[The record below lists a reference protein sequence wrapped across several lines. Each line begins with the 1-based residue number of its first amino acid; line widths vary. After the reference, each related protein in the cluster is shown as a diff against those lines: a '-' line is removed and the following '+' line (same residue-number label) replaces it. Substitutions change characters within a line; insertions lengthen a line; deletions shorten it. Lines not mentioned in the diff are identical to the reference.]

1 MRKLMWQNRWFL
13 VPFTMFILVCITLQL
28 LYTKPQLHI
37 LLNKAHSPFFDLFF
51 KYVTWLGD
59 GAMIFVVAGFLLFVS
74 YRHFFAFLS
83 GSLLSTGVVSLI
95 KKVLLTGV
103 YRPMKYF
110 SMYETYNLHFVE
122 GVKLHSFN
130 SFPSGHTAVAF
141 SVFLMLLLLVKS
153 NPAKLVLFFAAVI
166 VSYSRIYLSQHFM
179 IDLTA
184 GALISVPLILLSFHY
199 MQKLNKPWLDN
210 SVLTKKTGKNA
221 GKN

>member
-13 VPFTMFILVCITLQL
+13 VPFTKFILVCITLQL

-141 SVFLMLLLLVKS
+141 SVFLMLLLLVKN

-184 GALISVPLILLSFHY
+184 GALISVPLILVSFHY